1 MCREAVALL
10 AAGRTTRSSSCCR
23 LDAASISRVKCFL
36 NCGIAGFAAHECDT
50 NGRRNV
56 PRFNNEYRLAIANSM
71 VIFVVNVFWRC
82 PNVWIDAVSERHL
95 LESPFS
101 NSAIASPSMP
111 QRTGL
116 FRVRSRLLRMR
127 HGLAVAGHFPAAL
140 PHVCPS
146 PLRRACRSVSSGR
159 DNPLVFSQI
168 MRDSQPNSGHAYHS
182 ITSTTIS

>member
-23 LDAASISRVKCFL
+23 LDAAAISRVKCFL

-95 LESPFS
+95 LESPNAQGS
-101 NSAIASPSMP
+101 SAFGLVCSECVMASQS
-111 QRTGL
+111 
-116 FRVRSRLLRMR
+116 RVTFQQ
-127 HGLAVAGHFPAAL
+127 HFPTFVQVPCAGLVDRSLLAAIIRL
-140 PHVCPS
+140 CS
-146 PLRRACRSVSSGR
+146 RK
-159 DNPLVFSQI
+159 
-168 MRDSQPNSGHAYHS
+168 
-182 ITSTTIS
+182 